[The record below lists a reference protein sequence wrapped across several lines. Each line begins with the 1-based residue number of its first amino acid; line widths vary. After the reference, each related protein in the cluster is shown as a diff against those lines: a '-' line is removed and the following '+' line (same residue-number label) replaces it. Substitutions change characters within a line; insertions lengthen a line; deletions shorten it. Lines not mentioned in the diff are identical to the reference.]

1 VKFIKNIRGDF
12 IRVDKIVALEVYKTK
27 SPDEWVV
34 IALLENHGTTL
45 KQFGTEAEDRSWLNE
60 FVIQL
65 EDELSG
71 RNLTR
76 NVWEQVSQLI
86 NGTRHADTH

>member
-1 VKFIKNIRGDF
+1 MKFIQNISGDF
-12 IRVDKIVALEVYKTK
+12 IRVDKIVMLEVTDMPAWTVYAHLNEYRT
-27 SPDEWVV
+27 
-34 IALLENHGTTL
+34 ALKKFN
-45 KQFGTEAEDRSWLNE
+45 TEAEARSWLNE

-86 NGTRHADTH
+86 NGTSHADTH

>member
-1 VKFIKNIRGDF
+1 MKFIKNIHGDF
-12 IRVDKIVALEVYKTK
+12 IRVDKIIMLTVEDQDPGWTVDAKLGEYRAALKK
-27 SPDEWVV
+27 F
-34 IALLENHGTTL
+34 N
-45 KQFGTEAEDRSWLNE
+45 TEAEARSWLNE